1 MSTSPCF
8 EGSPS
13 VSSFISRS
21 SPKSPTWSPSSRLE
35 DAANVLY
42 NNAVYWPNHSVY
54 RGDTP
59 GSLNY
64 GCINRV
70 YYAFANIMPDGGV
83 FLSDEWADATAPC
96 DGVQGALGSLM
107 HLKQKYHHLQVVLS
121 IGGGASSE
129 TFALVA
135 SSPILRDNFAQS
147 ARGLVEASGL
157 DGIDIVWD
165 YPCSP
170 QQGSDFV
177 SLLAAIRIHLPE
189 DRYLLTAALPGAK
202 PILQNINLRQAAEYL
217 DSINLM
223 AYDYFGPWS
232 HRSGH
237 HSQLYAMNKD
247 EASGASSVQYL
258 MASGVP
264 GKKIL
269 FGIPLFGRSF
279 LHASGSGHKFQG
291 AGGGD
296 DGSFEYC
303 QLPRRGTK
311 EQVDKRA
318 VAAQCVGGDGG
329 FVTYD
334 NPDTVK
340 AKATFCKQKGL
351 GGLFY
356 SSAPS
361 DVKDS
366 KRSLIT
372 AGFRTLHS
380 S

>member
-1 MSTSPCF
+1 
-8 EGSPS
+8 
-13 VSSFISRS
+13 
-21 SPKSPTWSPSSRLE
+21 
-35 DAANVLY
+35 
-42 NNAVYWPNHSVY
+42 
-54 RGDTP
+54 
-59 GSLNY
+59 
-64 GCINRV
+64 
-70 YYAFANIMPDGGV
+70 
-83 FLSDEWADATAPC
+83 
-96 DGVQGALGSLM
+96 
-107 HLKQKYHHLQVVLS
+107 
-121 IGGGASSE
+121 
-129 TFALVA
+129 
-135 SSPILRDNFAQS
+135 
-147 ARGLVEASGL
+147 
-157 DGIDIVWD
+157 
-165 YPCSP
+165 
-170 QQGSDFV
+170 
-177 SLLAAIRIHLPE
+177 
-189 DRYLLTAALPGAK
+189 
-202 PILQNINLRQAAEYL
+202 
-217 DSINLM
+217 M

-311 EQVDKRA
+311 EQLDKRA

-351 GGLFY
+351 GVSCSHASPTFYWPLLPQEYHVFLSETLSWTGRSPAEKQIADAILIQGLFY

-361 DVKDS
+361 DVNDS